1 MSRSAIN
8 FKQKRVWVVGAS
20 AGIGQAVAEKLDAE
34 GAQLILTARNQQA
47 LDYLNA
53 KLDNKHQ
60 VVVCD
65 INDQD
70 ALQQAF
76 STISQQK
83 IDSIIYLP
91 AIYQPMTFANMD
103 LDAMRKIIE
112 ANLTAVFVFIHV
124 VLAHVNLHRSQLAI
138 VGSVAGYVGLPNA
151 QPYGATKAGVINLV
165 ESLQSEYPKLDIRLI
180 SPGFVKTRLTDKNQ
194 FEMPALQTPEQAG
207 EAIVKGLQKK
217 SFEIHFPTRFTR
229 FLKLLRWLPYRAQ
242 LAITQK
248 FK

>member
-1 MSRSAIN
+1 MSRSAID
-8 FKQKRVWVVGAS
+8 FKDKRVWVVGAS
-20 AGIGQAVAEKLDAE
+20 AGIGQAVAEKLDQL
-34 GAQLILTARNQQA
+34 GAKLILTARNLQA
-47 LDYLNA
+47 LDDLNQ
-53 KLDNKHQ
+53 KLGNRHQ

-65 INDQD
+65 VGQLDG
-70 ALQQAF
+70 LHQAF
-76 STISQQK
+76 SQISQEK

-91 AIYQPMTFANMD
+91 AIYKPMTFADMD
-103 LDAMRKIIE
+103 LDAMQEIIQ
-112 ANLTAVFVFIHV
+112 ANLTAVFLFIHV

-165 ESLQSEYPKLDIRLI
+165 ESLQSEYPQLDIRLI

-194 FEMPALQTPEQAG
+194 FEMPALQTPEQAAT
-207 EAIVKGLQKK
+207 AIVNGLQKK
-217 SFEIHFPTRFTR
+217 SFEIHFPKRFTR
-229 FLKLLRWLPYRAQ
+229 FLKLLRWLPYRVQ